1 MKKYKGLLALLI
13 LFFGFTTAY
22 AHSPLFKVTRVLQ
35 GDLIE
40 VSGQK
45 GKFMVRLTGIDSPEF
60 WQPEP
65 AKSQPF
71 ARQARDY
78 LASLIQGKMVKIR
91 SYGGQAGCFLL
102 GEVLLGKKNINL
114 EMVKAGLAEVFR
126 AKIPQNLNLALY
138 KKSEAEAKA
147 AKKGMW
153 IQGDKYVS
161 PMLWC
166 KRQKAKSLC
175 SFILYGILQQGS
187 TKK

>member
-40 VSGQK
+40 LSGQE
-45 GKFMVRLTGIDSPEF
+45 GKFTLRLAGIDSPEL

-91 SYGGQAGCFLL
+91 SYGGQAG
-102 GEVLLGKKNINL
+102 
-114 EMVKAGLAEVFR
+114 
-126 AKIPQNLNLALY
+126 
-138 KKSEAEAKA
+138 
-147 AKKGMW
+147 
-153 IQGDKYVS
+153 
-161 PMLWC
+161 
-166 KRQKAKSLC
+166 
-175 SFILYGILQQGS
+175 
-187 TKK
+187 